1 MNFDL
6 QVLSSFSG
14 WEQLAQTGM
23 SFGMNLLA
31 ALAIFFIGRW
41 IATRLV
47 TLMKAALTRA
57 KVDKT
62 LVSFLGTSPTSAC

>member
-23 SFGMNLLA
+23 SFGTNLLA

-41 IATRLV
+41 VATRW
-47 TLMKAALTRA
+47 
-57 KVDKT
+57 
-62 LVSFLGTSPTSAC
+62 